1 MLTFYV
7 RLQRKNIKNEIIQE
21 GKIVVIGLGE
31 HE

>member
-1 MLTFYV
+1 M
-7 RLQRKNIKNEIIQE
+7 NILCKITMKKKLKNETIQE